1 MSLKGKRQGGWEG
14 GRKKREER
22 GKAKKKGEER
32 IKSNR
37 DKHNKRGRWREERQ
51 TEQRKEGARCQDK
64 RDEHRKEIEK
74 SVRWKNGLIIKVK
87 GEKKKGEWNTGKKKE
102 WLEEV
107 RTDVERWF
115 TMSGKKTVYIPYTYR
130 GQRNSRERTEK
141 EEGGGRNRWT
151 EERGREKMCIRH
163 ADIWKDGYDEES
175 GCKVLECKEKIQ
187 KIKKMYVK
195 KKSIKTLKSLKS
207 KGKKKKESE
216 SEKEKRGGERR
227 ERRDS
232 PE

>member
-87 GEKKKGEWNTGKKKE
+87 GEKKKVEWNTGEKKE

-115 TMSGKKTVYIPYTYR
+115 TKSGKKTVYIPYTYIGDR
-130 GQRNSRERTEK
+130 GTAENGQKKRR
-141 EEGGGRNRWT
+141 EGGRTDEQRK
-151 EERGREKMCIRH
+151 EAERKC
-163 ADIWKDGYDEES
+163 
-175 GCKVLECKEKIQ
+175 V
-187 KIKKMYVK
+187 
-195 KKSIKTLKSLKS
+195 
-207 KGKKKKESE
+207 
-216 SEKEKRGGERR
+216 
-227 ERRDS
+227 
-232 PE
+232 